1 MHPLPDTEIREHIAQ
16 FLAGEVDIDA
26 LREWLYPVLWAA
38 NPWEPAVFALASQV
52 SILLAEYEKGHRGVD
67 EVRAS
72 LVPYVTIY
80 NGGASGSSL
89 KTGMNNAIADGQW
102 PVVGTGLAAVAS

>member
-38 NPWEPAVFALASQV
+38 NPWEPAVFTLASQV
-52 SILLAEYEKGHRGVD
+52 AVLLAEYEKGHRNID
-67 EVRAS
+67 ELRGG
-72 LVPYVTIY
+72 LVPFVTTY
-80 NGGASGSSL
+80 DGAASGDSPR
-89 KTGMNNAIADGQW
+89 TGTNNLMADGQW
-102 PVVGTGLAAVAS
+102 PVVGTGLVAVAS